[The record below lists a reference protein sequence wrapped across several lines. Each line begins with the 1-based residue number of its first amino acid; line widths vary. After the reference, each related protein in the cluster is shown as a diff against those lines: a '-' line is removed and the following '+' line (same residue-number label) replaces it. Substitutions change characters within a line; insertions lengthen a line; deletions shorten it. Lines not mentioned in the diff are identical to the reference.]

1 MRASSGIYNYIY
13 TSLYYD
19 ETGEQIKDL
28 SIHRSVLVEYKT
40 NSKGENSAFF
50 ISEKNHKDSVSRQ
63 GFCISGSYQIPSV
76 KKLKYMNKMFEK
88 GASKKN
94 ATKHIPA
101 RYRKHTSYKNTYPVI
116 YLGVK
121 NVHEFFDYIYG
132 IESEP
137 TVIIGV
143 YKIKND
149 KLVEQPTIAASHV
162 TEMTGA
168 HFEYTNTTLCVFEE
182 HYSNALFSHCT
193 SALIYSKLEDVE
205 HHTLLLAMLDT
216 DSVSFRNDGVEVC
229 RDFSVDDYEYPIEV
243 DINKISTSFDMTIDY
258 DERHQSIYVSST
270 VSK

>member
-1 MRASSGIYNYIY
+1 MRALSGIYNYIY

-50 ISEKNHKDSVSRQ
+50 ISEQNHKDPASHQVF
-63 GFCISGSYQIPSV
+63 GMCGSYKIPSV

-88 GASKKN
+88 GTSKKN

-101 RYRKHTSYKNTYPVI
+101 RYRKHTSYKNKYPVI

-121 NVHEFFDYIYG
+121 HVHEFFDYIHG

-149 KLVEQPTIAASHV
+149 KLIEQPTIAASHV

-168 HFEYTNTTLCVFEE
+168 RFEYTNTTLCVFEE
-182 HYSNALFSHCT
+182 HYSNALFSHSV
-193 SALIYSKLEDVE
+193 SALIYSKPEDVE

-216 DSVSFRNDGVEVC
+216 DSVSFKNDGIEVC
-229 RDFSVDDYEYPIEV
+229 RDFTVDDYEYPIEV
-243 DINKISTSFDMTIDY
+243 DDNKITTSFDMTIDY
-258 DERHQSIYVSST
+258 EDSHHSIYVSST
-270 VSK
+270 ISK